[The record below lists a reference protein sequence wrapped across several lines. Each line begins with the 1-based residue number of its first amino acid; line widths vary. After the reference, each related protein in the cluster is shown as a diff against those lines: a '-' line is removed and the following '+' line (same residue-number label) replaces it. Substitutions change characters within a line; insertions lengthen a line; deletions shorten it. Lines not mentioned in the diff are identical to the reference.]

1 MNFCVICFCLLR
13 IFVVFVLDLSVCVCV
28 SVRVVF
34 GFRHKPENSFAR
46 DSARVSNGIYVRSD
60 CGIPQLPIGSVEV
73 RKRRFDGRFS
83 KSISAPSD
91 LIKICLAN

>member
-13 IFVVFVLDLSVCVCV
+13 IFRRFRLRSLCVCV

-46 DSARVSNGIYVRSD
+46 DSARVSNGIYVRSY